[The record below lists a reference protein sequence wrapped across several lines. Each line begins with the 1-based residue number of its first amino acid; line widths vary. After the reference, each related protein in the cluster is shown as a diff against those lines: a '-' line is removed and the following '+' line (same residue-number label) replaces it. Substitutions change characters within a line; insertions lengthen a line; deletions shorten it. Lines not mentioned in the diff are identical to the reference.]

1 MLLLSFPEGHPE
13 TKFPKEGE
21 LIRFNQIN
29 SNHGMK
35 RLRSHPAVW
44 GTDWTP
50 QQVASPGMTS
60 TWQVTLINS
69 SLIRLLQYFS
79 RMALWQSK
87 GYTQGAQA
95 QYILLIYLPDW
106 GNSLTRKEAEE
117 ALNKLPSIPRKL
129 RRREAFLQKTFT
141 LTQLSLQH
149 TYNPYSDALSNR
161 KQYSIDQTIRN
172 TALCNA
178 RHLAVNVCVGIC
190 TDEWMETH
198 RSRQE
203 N

>member
-129 RRREAFLQKTFT
+129 RHTCT
-141 LTQLSLQH
+141 CTQLSVWCTCTLTCHMDAHAH
-149 TYNPYSDALSNR
+149 TWGGKAE
-161 KQYSIDQTIRN
+161 
-172 TALCNA
+172 
-178 RHLAVNVCVGIC
+178 
-190 TDEWMETH
+190 TD
-198 RSRQE
+198 
-203 N
+203 